1 MKSQWHAMNK
11 LIKLVNLWPELK
23 GMVRINAN
31 KIESQIENVKSKNA
45 TINKLIK
52 VSEQP
57 QSK

>member
-31 KIESQIENVKSKNA
+31 KIESQMKM
-45 TINKLIK
+45 
-52 VSEQP
+52 
-57 QSK
+57 